1 MPDDL
6 AAGKVLTWYAKE
18 GDVIKYDDVYVDIET
33 SDFSFGMSHDEE
45 ESVTMLEIAAQVGD
59 KVESGGLLCKLLRTT
74 EDTTIPHQDED
85 VAPLPD
91 SDKDEVEKK

>member
-6 AAGKVLTWYAKE
+6 GAGKVLTWYAKE

-59 KVESGGLLCKLLRTT
+59 KVESGGLLCKLLRTYRKT
-74 EDTTIPHQDED
+74 PPFPT
-85 VAPLPD
+85 
-91 SDKDEVEKK
+91 KMRM